1 MNRFKVFYVSDFPPY
16 IKSRDKTP
24 WVLTMDGTVIYWFE
38 TMSQAMT
45 IGRFLAANEMETSY
59 TIELAYQGVDHV
71 FTETKIVHTYNLT
84 EYHERK
90 DLDVVDSN
98 KKDVFL

>member
-1 MNRFKVFYVSDFPPY
+1 MNKFKVFYVSDFPPY

-24 WVLTMDGTVIYWFE
+24 WALAMEGTVIYWFE
-38 TMSQAMT
+38 TMNQAMT

-59 TIELAYQGVDHV
+59 AMELTYQGVDYV
-71 FTETKIVHTYNLT
+71 STETKIVHTYSLK

-90 DLDVVDSN
+90 DLGMIGDEI
-98 KKDVFL
+98 